1 MNEDESW
8 HLFPKKTFQGMTSTT
23 TCTALTS
30 ELEELGKKIV
40 RKCEGLP
47 LAILVLE
54 GLLSTKDKTKPSWET
69 DL

>member
-8 HLFPKKTFQGMTSTT
+8 HLFLKKTFQGMTSTT
-23 TCTALTS
+23 TRTALTS

-47 LAILVLE
+47 LAILVLG
-54 GLLSTKDKTKPSWET
+54 GLLSTKDKTKPCWEK